1 MHITDMEATVMDSAL
16 VVITAEAHLMS
27 EEPFGVL
34 EGRSG
39 KPIHTTAMEEVLLS
53 IPVVLRTLVA
63 LSLVI
68 HEVSVRQS
76 PIMDMD
82 LVMVETGSP
91 IMPFPEDLSLQD
103 LDWAITQEV
112 LSVVVN
118 VLLTLYGVTTTM
130 PNRNNLLYFFPVLLS
145 FGCPVSC

>member
-1 MHITDMEATVMDSAL
+1 MGITGMEPTDMDLVL
-16 VVITAEAHLMS
+16 VVITVVALLML
-27 EEPFGVL
+27 EEPSGVL

-68 HEVSVRQS
+68 HEVSARQS

-130 PNRNNLLYFFPVLLS
+130 PNRNNLL
-145 FGCPVSC
+145 

>member
-1 MHITDMEATVMDSAL
+1 MLITVMEVTVTDSVSA
-16 VVITAEAHLMS
+16 VITVVALRML
-27 EEPFGVL
+27 EEPSGVL
-34 EGRSG
+34 EGRKG
-39 KPIHTTAMEEVLLS
+39 KQIHTTAMEEALLS
-53 IPVVLRTLVA
+53 IPLVLLTVVA
-63 LSLVI
+63 LFLDI
-68 HEVSVRQS
+68 HVVSARLS

-118 VLLTLYGVTTTM
+118 ALITLYGVTSTM
-130 PNRNNLLYFFPVLLS
+130 HSRNNLL
-145 FGCPVSC
+145 

>member
-1 MHITDMEATVMDSAL
+1 MGYLKDTEDMDTVMDGKSAKQRRPLIQIHFMEATVMDGVL
-16 VVITAEAHLMS
+16 VVIMVVALLLLAEPS
-27 EEPFGVL
+27 GVL

-68 HEVSVRQS
+68 HEVSAQRS
-76 PIMDMD
+76 PIMATD

-91 IMPFPEDLSLQD
+91 TTPFPEDLSLQD
-103 LDWAITQEV
+103 LD
-112 LSVVVN
+112 
-118 VLLTLYGVTTTM
+118 
-130 PNRNNLLYFFPVLLS
+130 
-145 FGCPVSC
+145 

>member
-1 MHITDMEATVMDSAL
+1 MVAKNGTLMLITGMEGTGMDLVL
-16 VVITAEAHLMS
+16 VVITVVALLMLAEPYGA
-27 EEPFGVL
+27 L
-34 EGRSG
+34 EGRNG
-39 KPIHTTAMEEVLLS
+39 KQIHTTAMEEVLLS

-130 PNRNNLLYFFPVLLS
+130 PDRNNLL
-145 FGCPVSC
+145 

>member
-1 MHITDMEATVMDSAL
+1 MAYTDMVARRGTLMLITGTEATVMDWVL
-16 VVITAEAHLMS
+16 VVIMVVALLMLAEPS
-27 EEPFGVL
+27 GVL
-34 EGRSG
+34 EGKSG

-118 VLLTLYGVTTTM
+118 ALITLYGVTSTM
-130 PNRNNLLYFFPVLLS
+130 HSRNNLL
-145 FGCPVSC
+145 

>member
-1 MHITDMEATVMDSAL
+1 MVWDMVCKDMVVRSAMPKQMQMHITGMGVTVMDLVLGVIMVVAL
-16 VVITAEAHLMS
+16 LML
-27 EEPFGVL
+27 EEPSGVL
-34 EGRSG
+34 EGRRG

-68 HEVSVRQS
+68 HEVSVRRS
-76 PIMDMD
+76 PIMATD

-103 LDWAITQEV
+103 LD
-112 LSVVVN
+112 
-118 VLLTLYGVTTTM
+118 
-130 PNRNNLLYFFPVLLS
+130 
-145 FGCPVSC
+145 